1 MWKWT
6 YSACLSSLVLTG
18 NAVAQ
23 QAGNQETVLDTIV
36 VTAPL
41 RREADIAT
49 ATSSV
54 TVIDEDDIR
63 SAAAHDIGSLLQS
76 YPGVSVTSHGG
87 LGSLTHVSLR
97 GTSSTQTLV
106 LVNGVRVASATTGSA
121 SVFNIPLSAVSRIE
135 IAKGPH
141 SAQYGSDAIGGVINI
156 ITRDGANCPDGKSH
170 CSTITTGVSHP
181 WGGHA
186 RIDTRGST
194 EGGLTYA
201 FGGGLLGTRGYD
213 FTIPSAWGHEPDDD
227 GFFQGSF
234 DFRVSQ
240 DFDWGRLYADGLYS
254 RGRSQFDDAQ
264 DFDED
269 GNLNSNEA
277 DTTTFA
283 GKLGARVDHAE
294 DWFSTVEVSSGLD
307 KAENFRDGV
316 PGQEDYETRRY
327 GILATTQ
334 KSIDAGKA
342 LHVFSGGVEAYREKI
357 DSSVQDYVTQERS
370 LAGVFG
376 QYALEYEAFNLDA
389 GVRYDYNEQ
398 FGDATTYNIGG
409 RYELVTGL
417 AARASFG
424 TGFRAPTFN
433 DLYYPGFS
441 NPDLLPERS
450 RSVEAGL
457 LWEIS
462 QDTSLDL
469 AVYRTWISDAIAFDA
484 LPYNIGSARIT
495 GFEAVLNHQVNDRWN
510 LKAGL
515 DIRDPRDED
524 TGDYIAN
531 RERLKAS
538 LETGFKPN
546 EKLSLTAKLLYGG
559 SRHTGDA
566 NPRKLP
572 DYVTVDLTA
581 VYAVDA
587 QSEWRLAVLNAFD
600 ADYATRA
607 DYRAPGRTVNLSFS
621 RNF

>member
-254 RGRSQFDDAQ
+254 RGRSQFDAYPDP
-264 DFDED
+264 
-269 GNLNSNEA
+269 NEA

-398 FGDATTYNIGG
+398 FGDATTYNIGA

-450 RSVEAGL
+450 RSFEAGL

-469 AVYRTWISDAIAFDA
+469 AVYRTWISDAIALDA
-484 LPYNIGSARIT
+484 TYTPYNIGSARIT
-495 GFEAVLNHQVNDRWN
+495 GFEAVLSHKVNDMWN

-531 RERLKAS
+531 RERFKAS

-572 DYVTVDLTA
+572 DYVTVNLTA

-587 QSEWRLAVLNAFD
+587 KSEWRLAVLNAFD

-607 DYRAPGRTVNLSFS
+607 NYRAPGRTVNLSFS